1 MPACDE
7 WGYGAWGDGEWGD
20 FCAVPP
26 GHGRVSA
33 FGSARSVLSGEVS
46 YAPILASDPNA
57 SNVLT
62 AEVNAT

>member
-33 FGSARSVLSGEVS
+33 VGSA
-46 YAPILASDPNA
+46 APILSSDPNA